1 MGRFYPCPIPPTFS
15 ADPEKVQEKNI
26 YSLHLSLI
34 EGNCDPYT
42 NNFEGGFFSVYD
54 LTFDT

>member
-1 MGRFYPCPIPPTFS
+1 MGRFYPCPSHHYIT

-26 YSLHLSLI
+26 YSLRLSLI

-42 NNFEGGFFSVYD
+42 NNFDGGFFSVYD
-54 LTFDT
+54 LTCDT